1 MSVIKY
7 FCLYCI
13 TILIPV
19 VISVCAE
26 MIPDEKVK
34 NFISAFGI
42 LLFGIVV
49 VTWGLIAILNY
60 GVTNG

>member
-26 MIPDEKVK
+26 MIPEGKVK
-34 NFISAFGI
+34 DTVSVFGQA
-42 LLFGIVV
+42 LFFVVIIV
-49 VTWGLIAILNY
+49 WGLIAILNY
-60 GVTNG
+60 F